1 MVYAFQVPSHARDK
15 ASGNR
20 AAEDL
25 SLLDPDTWHTIGS
38 YLGPRVVS
46 SNVEGPCPLAGGL
59 HVALCLPFQSILAAR
74 ATWPQAQSGWAR
86 APSFRADVARMSWE
100 RKSSVA
106 VYPEV
111 IKAKVGSVAQI
122 CVCGSFSDK

>member
-1 MVYAFQVPSHARDK
+1 MVHAGDK
-15 ASGNR
+15 TSGNR

-46 SNVEGPCPLAGGL
+46 SNVEGPCSLVGGQ
-59 HVALCLPFQSILAAR
+59 HVALWLPFQSILAAR

-86 APSFRADVARMSWE
+86 APSLRADVARMSWE

-106 VYPEV
+106 VSPEV
-111 IKAKVGSVAQI
+111 IKPKVGSMA
-122 CVCGSFSDK
+122 